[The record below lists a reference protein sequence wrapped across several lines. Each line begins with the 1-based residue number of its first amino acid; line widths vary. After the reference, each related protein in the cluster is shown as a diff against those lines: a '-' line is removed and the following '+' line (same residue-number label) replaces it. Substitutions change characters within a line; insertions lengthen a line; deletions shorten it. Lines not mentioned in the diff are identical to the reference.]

1 MIRQFRNSALNVGVK
16 CCLVLIF
23 PFKVMKY
30 WSQSQASLYRRQ
42 EKNEKKKKNLEK
54 LPVHRW
60 AAMDAGWQ
68 TLDCFTFTDN
78 RWSLIN
84 QTCIKSEQWQVKLSS
99 SHPGVEMDL
108 SLSSSSYFRAAT
120 LCFYVHYIKTTA
132 QLGNVQDKPVKM
144 PEMNSLSVRGSLPRL
159 KWHACVSLNQRKSL
173 KRSNKRFKWSMIGI
187 AGHPNCSYQS
197 FLLLPESLSKSSKVT
212 ACHKSHFRDTCC
224 RWASSLQKCHLLQAG
239 DNHRWDK
246 SWKSRTNNCQTH
258 SSVS

>member
-159 KWHACVSLNQRKSL
+159 K
-173 KRSNKRFKWSMIGI
+173 
-187 AGHPNCSYQS
+187 
-197 FLLLPESLSKSSKVT
+197 
-212 ACHKSHFRDTCC
+212 
-224 RWASSLQKCHLLQAG
+224 
-239 DNHRWDK
+239 
-246 SWKSRTNNCQTH
+246 
-258 SSVS
+258 